1 VSAAANILDTRLND
15 FGEEMLMV
23 AYDSVA
29 YGSLLRI
36 VAYEVPQ
43 FHVLDIIKHE
53 KLQRRFHPSDNEK
66 P

>member
-1 VSAAANILDTRLND
+1 MWRSSKTTTVVCLLIALANAVDIYTSAAANILDTRLLG

-36 VAYEVPQ
+36 VAYEVP
-43 FHVLDIIKHE
+43 
-53 KLQRRFHPSDNEK
+53 
-66 P
+66 